1 MTLKEIIDGLYDHQ
15 KDAIEWCKERQKE
28 SHTNETDVLKIGGG
42 ILCLTMGLGK
52 TRSMLVLSQLE
63 KNNKTLIICS
73 KTLLDEWCIEI
84 KKIFDIDVY
93 SGELVED
100 KPKVLL
106 FHQEF
111 SKNIKN
117 MTVEDI
123 LKYDIILTTYDVV
136 SKGDAICSASEDTF
150 VRGFEGLHK
159 DKIVSY
165 KRKTKPTPGLHGQ
178 CVLFSIKWDHIITDE
193 SQKFCNDKTK
203 VFRAV
208 CALVGKYKW
217 CLTGTPCK
225 NADKDMWSLLWFCG
239 FDIVDNPKDWKYNT
253 FHRYNLYSMLFVKQ
267 MKDVPKI
274 TESMPKITYNE
285 HKVDLSKDELHIYL
299 FYFREL
305 WEAYNKGI
313 INKGNGESFAIILG
327 LFQRLRQISIAPY
340 LLSEKSKS
348 KYKGKKIN
356 EEDVPP
362 TSLMC
367 STKEYIRSL
376 EKKVHDE
383 NIMGFQSAKIS
394 KILEIT
400 KELIKTKEKVLIFSS
415 FSCCLY
421 LLHGALMKDTNVSIL
436 DGTTSAKRRS
446 EILNIFRHTDEI
458 QILLCNFKV
467 GAEGLNLTQ
476 ACNVI
481 TIEPHWNHVLENQ
494 AISRVWRNGQER
506 PVNVHRIITNGTIEN
521 QIVKLCN
528 EKKSVMNSY
537 LNNNATGRQKISKL
551 DYYTLNKILTS
562 TINEYVNKGINI
574 HDYK

>member
-1 MTLKEIIDGLYDHQ
+1 MTLEKIIDGLYDHQ
-15 KDAIEWCKERQKE
+15 KEAIDWCKTRQKD
-28 SHTNETDVLKIGGG
+28 SFSNETDVLKIGGG

-63 KNNKTLIICS
+63 KGNKTLIICS

-93 SGELVED
+93 SGELIED

-111 SKNIKN
+111 NKNIKN
-117 MTVEDI
+117 MTDKDI
-123 LKYDIILTTYDVV
+123 LNYDIVLTTYDVV
-136 SKGDAICSASEDTF
+136 TRGDSRCNASEETF

-159 DKIVSY
+159 DKITSY
-165 KRKTKPTPGLHGQ
+165 KRKTKPTPDLDGQ
-178 CVLFSIKWDHIITDE
+178 SALFSIKWDHIITDE

-225 NADKDMWSLLWFCG
+225 NGDKDMWSLLWFCG
-239 FDIVDNPKDWKYNT
+239 FDTVNNPTHWRYNT
-253 FHRYNLYSMLFVKQ
+253 FQTYNLYNMLFVKQ
-267 MKDVPKI
+267 MKDVPLI
-274 TESMPKITYNE
+274 TSKMPTITYHE
-285 HKVDLSKDELHIYL
+285 HKVDLSKDELDIYL

-305 WEAYNKGI
+305 WSEYNKL
-313 INKGNGESFAIILG
+313 INKTGGETFAVILG

-348 KYKGKKIN
+348 KYKCKKILDG
-356 EEDVPP
+356 ELPS
-362 TSLMC
+362 TALSC
-367 STKEYIRSL
+367 STKEHIRKL
-376 EKKVHDE
+376 EEKVHDE
-383 NIMGFQSAKIS
+383 NLMGFQSAKIL

-400 KELIKTKEKVLIFSS
+400 KELIKSKEKVLIFSS

-421 LLHGALMKDTNVSIL
+421 LLHGALIKDTNVSIL
-436 DGTTSAKRRS
+436 DGTTSAKQRS
-446 EILNIFRHTDEI
+446 AILNIFRETDEI

-476 ACNVI
+476 ACHVI
-481 TIEPHWNHVLENQ
+481 TIEPHWNSVLEDQ
-494 AISRVWRNGQER
+494 AISRVWRNGQEK
-506 PVNVHRIITNGTIEN
+506 PVNVHRIIANGSIEN
-521 QIVKLCN
+521 QIVKLCK

-537 LNNNATGRQKISKL
+537 LNNNANGRQKISKL
-551 DYYTLNKILTS
+551 DYYTLNKILTA
-562 TINEYVNKGINI
+562 TINEYIGRGISI

>member
-1 MTLKEIIDGLYDHQ
+1 MTLESIIDGLYTHQ

-28 SHTNETDVLKIGGG
+28 CKTTETDVLKIGGG

-63 KNNKTLIICS
+63 KKNKTLIICS

-93 SGELVED
+93 SGESEED
-100 KPKVLL
+100 KPKILL

-111 SKNIKN
+111 CKDLKN
-117 MTVEDI
+117 MKAEDI
-123 LKYDIILTTYDVV
+123 LKYDIILTTYEVV
-136 SKGDAICSASEDTF
+136 SKGDAICSASEETF

-159 DKIVSY
+159 DKITSY
-165 KRKTKPTPGLHGQ
+165 KRKTKPTPDLHGQ
-178 CVLFSIKWDHIITDE
+178 SVLFSIKWDHIITDE

-239 FDIVDNPKDWKYNT
+239 FDFIDNPRNWRYDTFEKYK
-253 FHRYNLYSMLFVKQ
+253 LYSMLFVRQ

-274 TESMPKITYNE
+274 TASMPKITYHE
-285 HKVDLSKDELHIYL
+285 HRVDLSKDELDIYL
-299 FYFREL
+299 FYFKEL
-305 WEAYNKGI
+305 WDAYNKGI
-313 INKGNGESFAIILG
+313 ITKGNGDSFAIILG

-340 LLSEKSKS
+340 LISEKSKT
-348 KYKGKKIN
+348 KYKGKKIDD
-356 EEDVPP
+356 EDVPP
-362 TSLMC
+362 TALAC
-367 STKEYIRSL
+367 SIKQRIRDL
-376 EKKVHDE
+376 ETKVHDE

-394 KILEIT
+394 KILELT

-415 FSCCLY
+415 FSCSLY
-421 LLHGALMKDTNVSIL
+421 LLHGALIKHTNVSIL
-436 DGTTSAKRRS
+436 DGTTSAKRRAT
-446 EILNIFRHTDEI
+446 ILNIFRETNEI
-458 QILLCNFKV
+458 QILLCNYRV

-476 ACNVI
+476 AATVI
-481 TIEPHWNHVLENQ
+481 SIEPHWNHVLENQ
-494 AISRVWRNGQER
+494 AVSRVWRNGQER
-506 PVNVHRIITNGTIEN
+506 PVTVHRIITNGTIEN

-528 EKKSVMNSY
+528 EKKSVMDSY
-537 LNNNATGRQKISKL
+537 LNNNGSGRQKISKL
-551 DYYTLNKILTS
+551 DYYTLSKILTS
-562 TINEYVNKGINI
+562 TIKEYVSRGIDI

>member
-1 MTLKEIIDGLYDHQ
+1 MTLKKIIDGLYDHQ
-15 KDAIEWCKERQKE
+15 KEAIEWCKERQKE
-28 SHTNETDVLKIGGG
+28 NITNETDVLKIGGG

-93 SGELVED
+93 SGESYDD

-111 SKNIKN
+111 NKNIKN

-123 LKYDIILTTYDVV
+123 LKYDIILTTYDLV
-136 SKGDAICSASEDTF
+136 SKGDSLCSASEDTF
-150 VRGFEGLHK
+150 IRGFEGLHK
-159 DKIVSY
+159 DKIISY
-165 KRKTKPTPGLHGQ
+165 KRKTKPTPDLYGQ
-178 CVLFSIKWDHIITDE
+178 AVLFSIKWDHIITDE

-239 FDIVDNPKDWKYNT
+239 FDDINNPKEWGYKT
-253 FHRYNLYSMLFVKQ
+253 FEQYKLYDMLFVKQ
-267 MKDVPKI
+267 MKDVPLI
-274 TESMPKITYNE
+274 TSSMPKITYHE
-285 HKVDLSKDELHIYL
+285 HRVDLSKDEMVIYL
-299 FYFREL
+299 FYFKEL
-305 WEAYNKGI
+305 WDAYNKV
-313 INKGNGESFAIILG
+313 INKGGGESFAIILG
-327 LFQRLRQISIAPY
+327 LFQRLRQISIASY
-340 LLSEKSKS
+340 LLSQKSKS
-348 KYKGKKIN
+348 KYKSEKILDRELRPTALVGSSN
-356 EEDVPP
+356 EN
-362 TSLMC
+362 
-367 STKEYIRSL
+367 IRKL
-376 EKKVHDE
+376 EEKVHDE

-400 KELIKTKEKVLIFSS
+400 KDLIKNKEKVLIFSS
-415 FSCCLY
+415 FSCSLY
-421 LLHGALMKDTNVSIL
+421 LLHGALIKDTNVSIL

-446 EILNIFRHTDEI
+446 AILNIFRETDEI

-476 ACNVI
+476 AATVI
-481 TIEPHWNHVLENQ
+481 SIEPHWNHVLENQ

-506 PVNVHRIITNGTIEN
+506 PVNVHRIVVNGTIEN

-537 LNNNATGRQKISKL
+537 LNNNASGRQKISKL
-551 DYYTLNKILTS
+551 DYYTLNKILTA